1 MHSTSEII
9 TESIKKK
16 KRRKKQNYMDTVS
29 LALAENDS
37 LVLVQ
42 ILSQDKMVIHY
53 TPWSSKL
60 SLIYTDLAI

>member
-1 MHSTSEII
+1 
-9 TESIKKK
+9 
-16 KRRKKQNYMDTVS
+16 MDTVS

-60 SLIYTDLAI
+60 SLTYTDLAI